1 MGCQLIYDCLHITV
15 PLDSSSGEQLEGK
28 VLSLCTASGSYYIQ
42 PLWYRH
48 ICIKGPPLSNS
59 IPFPMC
65 SSLTPSVSYKKGRTT
80 LKKTP
85 KIYDCHNP
93 GNQVIDWSSRKL
105 DLYSRQGFSFF
116 LLHKKKQNKTPQPS
130 ASPLY
135 LLQLGNLRCL
145 TVGDSCYLCLPCSH
159 ATERKKKE
167 AMAQQGCKRTNL
179 LKFSPEKKKKN
190 NQEILGAK

>member
-116 LLHKKKQNKTPQPS
+116 LLHKKKQNPTTLCLSSLS
-130 ASPLY
+130 AVAWQSPLPDSRRFM
-135 LLQLGNLRCL
+135 LPLPSLQP
-145 TVGDSCYLCLPCSH
+145 CY
-159 ATERKKKE
+159 R
-167 AMAQQGCKRTNL
+167 
-179 LKFSPEKKKKN
+179 EKKKRSH
-190 NQEILGAK
+190 GTTRM